1 MTPYETYVAYRAL
14 KQHFSSDS
22 YDYFKYQGKVRCSQ
36 ETYKKNKDRFF
47 FERLS
52 RKKKPKEIIDFFVSN
67 FVAADNPSSLWIGD
81 IIKKGEAIYQESKR
95 VRESSSYVFEQD
107 LRSIT
112 EDQHLFELVKLDGT
126 KHPKLL
132 RLYLNHSLRFESFFL
147 LIQTLNLKQ
156 KYDAVLED
164 PIWKLVSNKIAK
176 FAPFIN
182 DDYSKYRSIIRKHIQ

>member
-81 IIKKGEAIYQESKR
+81 IVKKGEAIYQESKR

-112 EDQHLFELVKLDGT
+112 KDQHLFELVKLDGT